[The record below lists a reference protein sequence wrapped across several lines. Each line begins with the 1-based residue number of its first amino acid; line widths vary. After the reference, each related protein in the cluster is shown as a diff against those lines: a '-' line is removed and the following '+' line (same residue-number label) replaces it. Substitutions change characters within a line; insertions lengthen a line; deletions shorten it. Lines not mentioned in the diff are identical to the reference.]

1 MKKQKKK
8 KMWVGTG
15 IGFAW
20 EGIKQKQNILYMLQR
35 VIIVQVNNTFQL

>member
-1 MKKQKKK
+1 LEKQKGMKKQKKK

-20 EGIKQKQNILYMLQR
+20 EGIKQK
-35 VIIVQVNNTFQL
+35 

>member
-1 MKKQKKK
+1 LEKQKGIKQKKLKKQRKLIKLREKNK

-20 EGIKQKQNILYMLQR
+20 EGIKQK
-35 VIIVQVNNTFQL
+35 